1 MNAGN
6 VGIGTTSPAALLDVS
21 GGASTA
27 QIRLAGGSYYGLIQ
41 QAMNAS
47 LLLYVGGTG
56 GMYLSGNGATAW
68 TANSD
73 RRLKHDINPL
83 PTSTLD
89 RIMALNPVTY
99 HWKDAKQDEAQ
110 GLQLGFIAQE
120 VEGVFPEIV
129 THGGTTTMTLANG
142 DKQTI
147 EKTLGVTQTALIAPL
162 PLRPIPRCTDVSPMS
177 RATYQVRQL
186 WAALNL
192 G

>member
-1 MNAGN
+1 
-6 VGIGTTSPAALLDVS
+6 
-21 GGASTA
+21 
-27 QIRLAGGSYYGLIQ
+27 
-41 QAMNAS
+41 
-47 LLLYVGGTG
+47 
-56 GMYLSGNGATAW
+56 MYLSGTGATAW

-99 HWKDAKQDEAQ
+99 HWKDAKQDAAQ

-142 DKQTI
+142 EKQTI
-147 EKTLGVTQTALIAPL
+147 DNTLGVTQTALISPL
-162 PLRPIPRCTDVSPMS
+162 VKSVQELYGQEQTTSQNVVALQAENDRLKAES
-177 RATYQVRQL
+177 ATLKADTASLKADSKAKDDAIAQL
-186 WAALNL
+186 KAESAALKSFLCGQFPNAPMCQP
-192 G
+192 